1 MERITKRAKVMKKAP
16 LKKTKKKSFTANEA
30 KAAKKLAKRARAATL
45 TREDLEVPQ
54 SDVHARALADRGDAL
69 VEAQVQ
75 MAHVQTTQVQMAHV
89 QTTQVQ
95 KTQVTPA
102 GADEAPVPVAPAPI
116 AQARVPVERL
126 RKQAALLVRVGD
138 MAEPLEDVG
147 DMAEP
152 LEDVGLDDD
161 VGTIY

>member
-75 MAHVQTTQVQMAHV
+75 MAHVQTTQVQ
-89 QTTQVQ
+89 

-147 DMAEP
+147 
-152 LEDVGLDDD
+152 LDDD